1 MEKIEVVNILPMIQ
15 EVKEKY
21 MPLMLNTKDREITE
35 KEGQQLFELSTKLEL
50 LKLVKTM
57 FMEEFTK
64 NDKLIDF
71 LLKSEDPEHKL
82 TTHTEKAEKNGE
94 MIDVEVFDQSMD
106 ERIAMMPKQFAEEVF
121 GRMAKAHKENLI
133 AYKNNPQ
140 LLKKE
145 QFELDII
152 NTFLPKEATKEDVI
166 AWLKK
171 NYPNGITQK
180 EMGPTIGKTKGAF
193 ARADG
198 KMVSECVRS
207 IIQG

>member
-50 LKLVKTM
+50 LKLIKTM

-121 GRMAKAHKENLI
+121 GRMAKAHKDNLI
-133 AYKNNPQ
+133 AYKNNSQ

-166 AWLKK
+166 AWLKE

-207 IIQG
+207 IIHG

>member
-121 GRMAKAHKENLI
+121 GRMAKAHKDNLI

-166 AWLKK
+166 AWLKE

-207 IIQG
+207 IIHG

>member
-35 KEGQQLFELSTKLEL
+35 KESQQLFELSTKLEL

-71 LLKSEDPEHKL
+71 LLKSEDPKHKL

-166 AWLKK
+166 AWLKE

-207 IIQG
+207 IIHG

>member
-35 KEGQQLFELSTKLEL
+35 KESQQLFELSTKLDL

-82 TTHTEKAEKNGE
+82 TTHIEQAEKDGKKV
-94 MIDVEVFDQSMD
+94 DVEVFDQSMD
-106 ERIAMMPKQFAEEVF
+106 ERIAMMPKQFAEEIF
-121 GRMAKAHKENLI
+121 GKMAKAQ
-133 AYKNNPQ
+133 A
-140 LLKKE
+140 
-145 QFELDII
+145 
-152 NTFLPKEATKEDVI
+152 A
-166 AWLKK
+166 
-171 NYPNGITQK
+171 GQK
-180 EMGPTIGKTKGAF
+180 
-193 ARADG
+193 
-198 KMVSECVRS
+198 
-207 IIQG
+207 

>member
-35 KEGQQLFELSTKLEL
+35 KESQQLFELSTKLDL

-82 TTHTEKAEKNGE
+82 TTHIEQAEKDGKKV
-94 MIDVEVFDQSMD
+94 DVEVFDQSMD
-106 ERIAMMPKQFAEEVF
+106 ERIAMMPKQFAEEIF
-121 GRMAKAHKENLI
+121 GKMAKAHKENLI

-166 AWLKK
+166 AWLNE

-180 EMGPTIGKTKGAF
+180 EMGPTIGKAKGAF

-207 IIQG
+207 IIQR

>member
-166 AWLKK
+166 AWLKE

-207 IIQG
+207 IIHG

>member
-106 ERIAMMPKQFAEEVF
+106 ERISMMPKQFAEEVF

-166 AWLKK
+166 AWLKE

-207 IIQG
+207 IIHG